1 MHGHYNVLYICTG
14 NSARSIFAEVLT
26 DHLGH
31 GHFKGYSA
39 GSHPL
44 GHIHPRTLE
53 ALTAVNLPTTG
64 LRSKGWDEFARPGA
78 PVMDFIITVCDQA
91 AAEQCPAWPGAPI
104 TAHWSI
110 PDPAKVVGDDDT
122 IRKAFALARGLL
134 QQRIG
139 LLLNLPIEKLDRLAL
154 KSRIEA
160 LQAPDA

>member
-14 NSARSIFAEVLT
+14 NSARSILAEVIT
-26 DHLGH
+26 DYLGH
-31 GHFKGYSA
+31 GRFKGYSA

-53 ALTAVNLPTTG
+53 ALRSVDLPTEG

-78 PVMDFIITVCDQA
+78 PGMDFIITVCDQA

-110 PDPAKVVGDDDT
+110 PDPAKVAGDDDT
-122 IRKAFALARGLL
+122 VRKAFAQTRSLL

-154 KSRIEA
+154 KSHIET
-160 LQAPDA
+160 PPEPGE